1 MNSLTE
7 EQMNM
12 FWLGENDDR
21 DTADDLQVDEQTG
34 NFYFWLG
41 GQGDVTVTMLP
52 REDFEEMLKNIS
64 ND

>member
-1 MNSLTE
+1 MNSLIE

-12 FWLGENDDR
+12 FWLGEEEQ
-21 DTADDLQVDEQTG
+21 DTAADLQVDEQTG
-34 NFYFWLG
+34 DFYFWLG
-41 GQGDVTVTMLP
+41 GQGDVTATMLS